1 MSVFSVTKDN
11 FETVK
16 TSEKTVL
23 LDFYA
28 DWCGP
33 CKIVEAELEKFA
45 EENSDVSVVKVNVDD
60 DNNLAEKYGVSNV
73 PCMILFSG
81 GEPIKTIVGYRT
93 KQQLKAIITEE

>member
-1 MSVFSVTKDN
+1 MIKNVREESFRSEVTACN
-11 FETVK
+11 
-16 TSEKTVL
+16 SPVL
-23 LDFYA
+23 VEFYA

-73 PCMILFSG
+73 PCMILFSS